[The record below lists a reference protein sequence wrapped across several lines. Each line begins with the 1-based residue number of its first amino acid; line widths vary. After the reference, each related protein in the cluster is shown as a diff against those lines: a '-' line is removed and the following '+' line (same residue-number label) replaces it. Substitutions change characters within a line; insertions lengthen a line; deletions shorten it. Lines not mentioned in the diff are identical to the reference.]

1 METLP
6 LFLKLDG
13 VPVVLV
19 GGGEIGTRKA
29 RLLAAAGAAITVI
42 APEVSGDLETL
53 LGLAEKPPEQ
63 TPTHRWI
70 RGPYS
75 GPGQLQGARLVVVA
89 TANPTLNATISAD
102 ARAANIL
109 VNVVDS
115 PELCSFI
122 FPAIVDRSPLVIAI
136 GSNGGSPVLA
146 RQVRRRIETM
156 VPAAYGQLARFARE
170 LRATVA
176 SALPDIE
183 QRRRFWEQIIDGPIA
198 SKVLSGRE
206 GEARTALEQLLALQQ
221 RNPKS
226 LNQGEVYLIGAGP
239 GDPDLMTF
247 KALRLLQSADVVLYD
262 RLVNPAI
269 VDLARRDAER
279 LYVGK
284 KRSEHSVP
292 QPHINQLLLDLA
304 RQGRRVARLKGGDPF
319 IFGRG
324 GEEIELLARH
334 NIPFQVVPGITAA
347 SGAACYAGIPLTHR
361 NHAQS
366 VRFVAGHLKD
376 NRLQHRWDEFLSPGE
391 TLVFYMGLAGLEE
404 ICRQL
409 IAHGRDPD
417 TPVAVIERATLPE
430 QKILTGSLA
439 SIPEVVAASRP
450 SAHTL
455 IIVGD
460 VVRLQ
465 AELGWFGSE

>member
-6 LFLKLDG
+6 LFLKLEG

-29 RLLAAAGAAITVI
+29 RLLAAAGASITVI
-42 APEVSGDLETL
+42 APEISTELESL
-53 LGLAEKPPEQ
+53 LGVAGSPEEQ
-63 TPTHRWI
+63 GGSHRWI

-75 GPGQLQGARLVVVA
+75 GPEQLRGARLVVVA
-89 TANPTLNATISAD
+89 TANPTVNATISAD

-115 PELCSFI
+115 PALCSFI

-146 RQVRRRIETM
+146 RQIRRRIEAM

-176 SALPDIE
+176 GALPDVE
-183 QRRRFWEQIIDGPIA
+183 QRRRFWEQVIDGPIA
-198 SKVLSGRE
+198 SRVLSGRE
-206 GEARTALEQLLALQQ
+206 GEARASLEQLLALQQ

-269 VDLARRDAER
+269 IDLARRDAQR

-304 RQGRRVARLKGGDPF
+304 REGRRVARLKGGDPF

-334 NIPFQVVPGITAA
+334 NVPFQVVPGITAA

-366 VRFVAGHLKD
+366 VRFVAGYLKD
-376 NRLQHRWDEFLSPGE
+376 NRLDHRWDEFQNPTE

-430 QKILTGSLA
+430 QKVLTGSLA
-439 SIPEVVAASRP
+439 SIPAVVAASRP

-465 AELGWFGSE
+465 ADLDWFG